1 MTMEVL
7 TGLLVLITGFYA
19 WATFKILRAN
29 ERVVVAMS
37 EQTEATYRP
46 YVTVTPFLEPDN
58 PIFFLRIANVG
69 KTAAIDLRLTLDK
82 SFFKFGQPAKD
93 IADFSVFTNQID
105 AFPAGSEIV
114 FALAQSFVVFVNG
127 GNNPQCPT
135 TFSVGAKY
143 RYGAKTVEE
152 THLIDLRP
160 YLNADVPQD
169 PYVRKLKDVNET
181 LAKIAAARNAP

>member
-1 MTMEVL
+1 MEVL

-19 WATFKILRAN
+19 WVTFKMLRAN
-29 ERVVVAMS
+29 ERVVAAMS
-37 EQTEATYRP
+37 EQTEAAYRP

-58 PIFFLRIANVG
+58 PIFYLRIANVG
-69 KTAAIDLRLTLDK
+69 KTAALDLRLTLDK

-93 IADFSVFTNQID
+93 IAKFSVFTNQID

-114 FALAQSFVVFVNG
+114 FALAQSFVVFVND

-135 TFSVGAKY
+135 TFSVGAQY
-143 RYGAKTVEE
+143 RHGAKAVDE

-169 PYVRKLKDVNET
+169 PYVRKLKDINET
-181 LAKIAAARNAP
+181 LAKIAAARNTA